1 MNIEEYIENNRLTII
16 VRPNSQKNRI
26 ARYDIERDALRV
38 DIKAKPKDNKA
49 NIEVIKFFSRLT
61 KKKVKIVSGATS
73 KKKTLEFY

>member
-1 MNIEEYIENNRLTII
+1 MNIKEYIENNRLTII

-38 DIKAKPKDNKA
+38 DIKAKAKDNKA
-49 NIEVIKFFSRLT
+49 NIEVIRFFSRLT

-73 KKKTLEFY
+73 RKKVLEFY

>member
-1 MNIEEYIENNRLTII
+1 MNLDKYIENKRLTII

-38 DIKAKPKDNKA
+38 DIKARPKDNKA

-73 KKKTLEFY
+73 KKKVLEFF